1 MFAFA
6 TLALGYLQNV
16 ILLSLVLVLGGL
28 AWMAMMSSLNVS
40 AQGAAPMW
48 VRARV
53 LAVYLLVFQGGT
65 AIASFGWGLLADV
78 VGTSTTLA
86 IASVALCLSVAAAF
100 KWRLHR
106 VASLDISPARSWE
119 EPDLKVSPAL
129 EEGPV
134 LVTVEYR
141 VELENVSKFIEAM
154 QSVGRMRKRTG
165 AYEWELYSDPA
176 ETDRYVETFLARTW
190 AEHLRQHTRPTITD
204 QQVQERALAFT
215 RPGSEPVVS
224 HYIATHGV
232 RASRWRAK

>member
-1 MFAFA
+1 
-6 TLALGYLQNV
+6 Y
-16 ILLSLVLVLGGL
+16 

-40 AQGAAPMW
+40 AQGAAPTW

-65 AIASFGWGLLADV
+65 AIGSFGWGVLASA
-78 VGTSTTLA
+78 VGNSTTLA
-86 IASVALCLSVAAAF
+86 IAAGTLTLTTTAAF

-106 VASLDISPARSWE
+106 VASLDMTPARNWE
-119 EPDLKVSPAL
+119 EPELKVAPAL

-141 VELENVSKFIEAM
+141 VGAENVARFIEAM

-165 AYEWELYSDPA
+165 AYEWELYSDPTQ
-176 ETDRYVETFLARTW
+176 TDRYVETFLARTW

-204 QQVQERALAFT
+204 QQVQERALEFVV
-215 RPGSEPVVS
+215 PGTEPVIS
-224 HYIATHGV
+224 HYIATHSV
-232 RASRWRAK
+232 RAGRVRGR